1 MYKFKTLYFFLFHI
15 TACSIPINDNSIR
28 LENFLEK
35 FLKNNF
41 QVYENIEDN
50 SIPIYSS
57 EDEETE
63 ELEQQQQID
72 QQRYFENEEED
83 NKEEEEIDGII
94 ELP

>member
-1 MYKFKTLYFFLFHI
+1 M
-15 TACSIPINDNSIR
+15 PINDNSIR

-50 SIPIYSS
+50 SVPINSS
-57 EDEETE
+57 EEDESE
-63 ELEQQQQID
+63 ELEQQLDQ

>member
-1 MYKFKTLYFFLFHI
+1 MFYFFLFHI

-57 EDEETE
+57 EDEEKETE

>member
-1 MYKFKTLYFFLFHI
+1 MYKFKTLFFNFI
-15 TACSIPINDNSIR
+15 TACSIPINENSIR

-50 SIPIYSS
+50 SVPINSS
-57 EDEETE
+57 EEDEEETE
-63 ELEQQQQID
+63 ELEQQQLD